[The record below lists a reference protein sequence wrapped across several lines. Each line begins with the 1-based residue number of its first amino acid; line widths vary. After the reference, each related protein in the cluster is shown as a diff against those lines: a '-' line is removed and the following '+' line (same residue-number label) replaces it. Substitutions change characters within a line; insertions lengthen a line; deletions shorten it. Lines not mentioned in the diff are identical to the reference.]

1 MYGWAHGCILWKEMK
16 QIKNRIGGRR
26 NRRGRIKER
35 GHTGRC
41 RVRVG
46 TLGAAV
52 RVWPHWALPCA
63 RGLRTACRRSRSQVP
78 LPLADRGFLL

>member
-35 GHTGRC
+35 GHNGRS
-41 RVRVG
+41 
-46 TLGAAV
+46 
-52 RVWPHWALPCA
+52 CA
-63 RGLRTACRRSRSQVP
+63 RADLGLRVDVHALRCHSP
-78 LPLADRGFLL
+78 LPTVASSYKMKHVTT

>member
-1 MYGWAHGCILWKEMK
+1 MYGWAHGCTLWKEMK

-35 GHTGRC
+35 GHNGRSRA
-41 RVRVG
+41 RVA

-52 RVWPHWALPCA
+52 RAW
-63 RGLRTACRRSRSQVP
+63 T
-78 LPLADRGFLL
+78 